1 MYFIIQENI
10 VILWSIYSLFSAKV
24 SLLKCS
30 YILVKTLLLKPEFD
44 FHKVLAAGT
53 TLMWTL

>member
-1 MYFIIQENI
+1 MGFLKGY
-10 VILWSIYSLFSAKV
+10 LLYSLFSAKV

-44 FHKVLAAGT
+44 FHKVLAAGI
-53 TLMWTL
+53 L